1 MSTGQVRTM
10 VSLMAQGAPVEVTSM
25 WATVGKLSRLAHLG
39 EQFGY
44 QYADARYVSKGTQL
58 LMVPDTQPQAQQR
71 AQQAWAQFPQAAA
84 GGQLP
89 PLPQQAPELLKT
101 QVHFDLSGR
110 HNEKRRVLAVIPITV
125 VVLLRL
131 MRDGA
136 DAAAFWIPFWVFAM
150 CLAVGMVFYHRKQHA
165 KYGAQLQAAGYVQV
179 PDPTGRVHYVPA
191 GSSLAAHAVPM
202 GPPAG
207 QVPPQQQ
214 QPYGGQQFGNQAPQV
229 AQQQYQQQPPPQ
241 QYQQQ
246 EPQQYQQ
253 QPYAPQPQQQPQPPA
268 YGQQQ
273 PYGGQPQQQ
282 PYGQQAPY
290 GQQPPQ
296 QY

>member
-1 MSTGQVRTM
+1 MSTGQIRTM
-10 VSLMAQGAPVEVTSM
+10 VRLMAQGAPVEVTSM
-25 WATVGKLSRLAHLG
+25 WATAGRLSRLAHLG

-136 DAAAFWIPFWVFAM
+136 DAAVFWIPFWVFAM

-214 QPYGGQQFGNQAPQV
+214 QPYGGQQFGNQSPQM
-229 AQQQYQQQPPPQ
+229 AQPQYQQQAP
-241 QYQQQ
+241 
-246 EPQQYQQ
+246 PQQYQQ
-253 QPYAPQPQQQPQPPA
+253 QPYAPQPQQQPYAP
-268 YGQQQ
+268 
-273 PYGGQPQQQ
+273 QPQQQ
-282 PYGQQAPY
+282 SQPPAYGQQAPY